1 MEPSQGILVAQV
13 NKGSPAG
20 EAGLEGGDVIVEY
33 DGHPV
38 SDIGSF
44 RNRVSLT
51 PPGSHKRLTV
61 IRHGKKLDILITIGQ
76 LTAGAAPST
85 EEQTSRAEAIG
96 LTVQTLTPQL
106 AERFGAVPLEGVV
119 VTDVKPGSAAAT
131 AGIRPGVVILEVN
144 RSPVTNVADF
154 EREIAAASADK
165 RVLLLVRVD
174 GVQQYLS
181 LNW

>member
-1 MEPSQGILVAQV
+1 
-13 NKGSPAG
+13 
-20 EAGLEGGDVIVEY
+20 
-33 DGHPV
+33 
-38 SDIGSF
+38 
-44 RNRVSLT
+44 
-51 PPGSHKRLTV
+51 
-61 IRHGKKLDILITIGQ
+61 
-76 LTAGAAPST
+76 
-85 EEQTSRAEAIG
+85 

-144 RSPVTNVADF
+144 RTPVTNVADF
-154 EREIAAASADK
+154 EREIATASADK
-165 RVLLLVRVD
+165 RMLLLVRVD